1 MFDEIKNLLLK
12 YQGPT
17 TSKAGKLVIILFEDR
32 LEKVLEE
39 IKKIVEEK

>member
-17 TSKAGKLVIILFEDR
+17 TSEAGKLVMLFEDE

-39 IKKIVEEK
+39 IKEIVEEK